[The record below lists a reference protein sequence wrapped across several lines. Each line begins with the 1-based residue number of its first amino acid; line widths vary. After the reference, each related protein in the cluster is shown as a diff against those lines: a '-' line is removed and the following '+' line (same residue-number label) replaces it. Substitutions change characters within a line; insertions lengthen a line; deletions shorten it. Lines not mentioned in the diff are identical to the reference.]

1 MSSEAVLQKIL
12 DLQTKNISI
21 FVPSQNRNMEFK
33 PLNIRQQKDIIK
45 SSLDKNIPG
54 ISLNTVLN
62 EIIVENC
69 IEKNINFLVFDRL
82 NIAFNLRKN
91 IFGDKIKLTK
101 INEETG
107 DDEETNIFGSLD
119 KHLSSLNLVINTEL
133 VSRTVIADD
142 VLKIEIKTPTLSIDN
157 KANKEAQKNL
167 SHLLEKDNGVKDI
180 ISELFVYELTKFVD
194 SISVGEDKLNFRDLS
209 ISQQI
214 KTIETLPA
222 NVNKEIMDFVEKVRD
237 YEKQYQTFNVDGKD
251 FNVSIDASFFSS
263 E

>member
-12 DLQTKNISI
+12 DLQAKNISV
-21 FVPSQNRNMEFK
+21 FVPSQNRNIEFK

-62 EIIVENC
+62 DIITENC
-69 IEKNINFLVFDRL
+69 VEKNINFLVFDRL
-82 NIAFNLRKN
+82 NVAFNLRKN

-101 INEETG
+101 VNEETG
-107 DDEETNIFGSLD
+107 DDEDTNVFGSLEQ
-119 KHLSSLNLVINTEL
+119 HLTSLNLIAN
-133 VSRTVIADD
+133 SDIISKNITVDT
-142 VLKIEIKTPTLSIDN
+142 LKIEVKTPTLSTDN

-167 SHLLEKDNGVKDI
+167 SHLLEKDNGIKDI
-180 ISELFVYELTKFVD
+180 ISELFVYELTKFID
-194 SISVGEDKLNFRDLS
+194 SITVGEDKLNFRELT

-214 KTIETLPA
+214 KAIETLPA

-237 YEKQYQTFNVDGKD
+237 YEKQYQVFKVNGKD
-251 FNVSIDASFFSS
+251 FNVTIDASFFSS